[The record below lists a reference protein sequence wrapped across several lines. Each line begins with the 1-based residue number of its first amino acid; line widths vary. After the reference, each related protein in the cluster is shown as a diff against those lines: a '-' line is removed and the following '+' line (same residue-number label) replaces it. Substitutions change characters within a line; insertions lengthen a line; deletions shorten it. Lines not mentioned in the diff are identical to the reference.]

1 MRKRTTALALGGAL
15 LAGSGPAMA
24 AGWEFLPAANPG
36 YEAEASL
43 AVMGGLQDPDVAGVD
58 ASDAY
63 GFELSLNCPTLK
75 PPRGEIRQQISLTG
89 FDKDGLEMASL
100 ELNPHYLVP
109 LGENLDLGL
118 GPGVGFVMAEGPRH
132 DDGVFALQA
141 GASLHYRSG
150 GLFLGAEARYQ
161 VTQEANLG
169 RGDGDLN
176 NYRLLGKAGIN
187 F

>member
-1 MRKRTTALALGGAL
+1 MRKRTTALALGSAL
-15 LAGSGPAMA
+15 LAGSAPATA
-24 AGWEFLPAANPG
+24 AGWELLPAANPD
-36 YEAEASL
+36 YEAEATL
-43 AVMGGLQDPDVAGVD
+43 ALMGGMQDPEVGDVG

-89 FDKDGLEMASL
+89 FDKEGLELASL

-109 LGENLDLGL
+109 LAENLDLGV
-118 GPGVGFVMAEGPRH
+118 GPGLGYVMAENGRH
-132 DDGVFALQA
+132 EDSVFALQA

-150 GLFLGAEARYQ
+150 ALFLGAEARYQ
-161 VTQEANLG
+161 VTQEADFG
-169 RGDGDLN
+169 RRNEDLN